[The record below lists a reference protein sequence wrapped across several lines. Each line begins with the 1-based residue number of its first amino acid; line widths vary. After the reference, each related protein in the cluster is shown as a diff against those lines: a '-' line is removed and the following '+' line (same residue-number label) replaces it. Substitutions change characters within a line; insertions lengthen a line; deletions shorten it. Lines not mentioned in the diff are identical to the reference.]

1 MTFLSID
8 GKTFSVFQRLYEPP
22 PNETAKE
29 ILAQNPSE
37 TEENLTEKPNEI
49 STKNPNETEENFEV
63 EKLTKNP
70 GEDLDV
76 ERKTLQVLK

>member
-37 TEENLTEKPNEI
+37 TEEN
-49 STKNPNETEENFEV
+49 FEV